1 MFKYSLPP
9 QLTRWCVVGS
19 KDVVYRE
26 LWVMDYTTGASRY
39 AVLFGLC
46 GYGCLMHFEPN
57 SYENVSI
64 KNNMLR
70 GELVWY
76 LDDNGDYMVVVV
88 VRHPT
93 REALVVKHVRV
104 CNGKVR
110 TKVITHITGERIDE
124 AAKAV
129 DEYFRDYYHV
139 N

>member
-1 MFKYSLPP
+1 
-9 QLTRWCVVGS
+9 VGS

-26 LWVMDYTTGASRY
+26 PWVVDYTTGASRS

-46 GYGCLMHFEPN
+46 GYGCLMSFEPN
-57 SYENVSI
+57 SYEVSI

-88 VRHPT
+88 VRRPST
-93 REALVVKHVRV
+93 EALVIKHVRV
-104 CNGKVR
+104 RNGKLK
-110 TKVITHITGERIDE
+110 TKVITHTTGEHVDE
-124 AAKAV
+124 AKAAEAV
-129 DEYFRDYYHV
+129 DEYFRQYYHV

>member
-1 MFKYSLPP
+1 M
-9 QLTRWCVVGS
+9 GS
-19 KDVVYRE
+19 KDVVYKE
-26 LWVMDYTTGASRY
+26 PWVVDYATGVSRS

-76 LDDNGDYMVVVV
+76 LDGNGDYMVVVV
-88 VRHPT
+88 VSSPT
-93 REALVVKHVRV
+93 REALVVKHVKVR
-104 CNGKVR
+104 NGKVK
-110 TKVITHITGERIDE
+110 TKVITHVTGEHVDE
-124 AAKAV
+124 TKVAEAV
-129 DEYFRDYYHV
+129 DEYFRQYYHV

>member
-1 MFKYSLPP
+1 
-9 QLTRWCVVGS
+9 VGS

-26 LWVMDYTTGASRY
+26 PWVVDYTTGASRY
-39 AVLFGLC
+39 ATLYGLC
-46 GYGCLMHFEPN
+46 GYGCLVSFEPN

-88 VRHPT
+88 VRRPST
-93 REALVVKHVRV
+93 EALVIKHVRV
-104 CNGKVR
+104 RNGKLKA
-110 TKVITHITGERIDE
+110 KVITHATGENIDE
-124 AAKAV
+124 RKAAEAV
-129 DEYFRDYYHV
+129 DEYFRHYYHV